1 MRGKALSVVFRSTA
15 LRLASFLPLMVAMAG
30 CAPAIAPYSPA
41 AYELAVDAK
50 VDALRL
56 MDAAEF
62 AASDE
67 KRRID
72 TMLRDLDRAYEFA
85 LGRPRNEYSTK
96 QWALM
101 RDPEGNLLGGFIA
114 RWQHQEQLSAPF
126 IAAARPLIEQAFD
139 AIIGL
144 ESGKLRA
151 VHE

>member
-1 MRGKALSVVFRSTA
+1 MTILRIAAPLAL
-15 LRLASFLPLMVAMAG
+15 LAAVAG

-56 MDAAEF
+56 MDAAEY
-62 AASDE
+62 AAVDE
-67 KRRID
+67 SRRID
-72 TMLRDLDRAYEFA
+72 SMLRDLDRAYEFA

-96 QWALM
+96 QWELM
-101 RDPEGNLLGGFIA
+101 RDPDGHLLGGFIA
-114 RWQHQEQLSAPF
+114 RWQQHERLSPTF
-126 IAAARPLIEQAFD
+126 IAATRPLIEQAFD

-151 VHE
+151 ARE

>member
-1 MRGKALSVVFRSTA
+1 MRGKALSDVFRSTA
-15 LRLASFLPLMVAMAG
+15 PLLTAFLPLFFAVAG

-56 MDAAEF
+56 MDVAEYAAV
-62 AASDE
+62 DE

-96 QWALM
+96 QWELM
-101 RDPEGNLLGGFIA
+101 RDPEGHLLGGFIT
-114 RWQHQEQLSAPF
+114 RWQHQEHLSASF

-151 VHE
+151 TRE